1 MLLLCCLR
9 VEVWEV
15 GRTCDTLPAPLSL
28 NSSNAKQLWVVPPMS
43 DEELL
48 LTQAALL
55 KAANPNIKVFVYR

>member
-1 MLLLCCLR
+1 M
-9 VEVWEV
+9 
-15 GRTCDTLPAPLSL
+15 GRTCGTLPAPLSL